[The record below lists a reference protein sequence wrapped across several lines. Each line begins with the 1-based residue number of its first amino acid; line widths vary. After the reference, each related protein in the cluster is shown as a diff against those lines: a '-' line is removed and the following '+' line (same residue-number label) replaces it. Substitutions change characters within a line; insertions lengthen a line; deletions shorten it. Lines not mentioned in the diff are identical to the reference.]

1 MTLPSLE
8 VIDLTKSFGR
18 KRPAVTGLNFS
29 FEGHG
34 AIGYLGPNGAG
45 KTTTLKLLVGLLRPT
60 SGQALLN
67 GVDPEEDRKEAL
79 WNVGALIESPEPY
92 PTMTVFQALE
102 AVGALRGFDPDDID
116 SEIDRCHEIL
126 ELPGLGYRTGRLSKG
141 ELQRVVLAAALMGDP
156 PLLLL
161 DEPTSGLDPAERVVV
176 RGLLKKL
183 KRDHLI
189 LMSSH
194 QMGEVTEV
202 CDQLAFLRRGELV
215 LKDTVENVLG
225 RIRSRQ
231 VDVEFQGPVGPERL
245 GPLRP
250 LAIAIDPITE
260 RRYRVTFDGSL
271 EKRTQIL
278 DAARAVAPVVRYSEA
293 TMVLEEAYL
302 DIIASAPAE

>member
-1 MTLPSLE
+1 MTGASLE

-18 KRPAVTGLNFS
+18 KRPAVSGLNFRY
-29 FEGHG
+29 EGSG

-45 KTTTLKLLVGLLRPT
+45 KTTTLKLLVGLLHPT

-67 GVDPEEDRKEAL
+67 GADPAIDRKEAL

-102 AVGALRGFDPDDID
+102 TVGLLRGLSPDDID
-116 SEIDRCHEIL
+116 SEVDRCHAIL
-126 ELPGLGYRTGRLSKG
+126 ELPGLGFRTGRLSKG

-161 DEPTSGLDPAERVVV
+161 DEPTSGLDPAERVIV
-176 RGLLKKL
+176 RTLLKRL

-194 QMGEVTEV
+194 QMLEVTEV
-202 CDQLAFLRRGELV
+202 CDQLLFLRRGELV
-215 LKDTVENVLG
+215 LKDSVEGVMG

-231 VDVEFQGPVGPERL
+231 LDVEFDRPVPADRL
-245 GPLRP
+245 GPLRA
-250 LAIAIDPITE
+250 LVTAVDPVTD
-260 RRYRVTFDGSL
+260 RHYRVTFDGSSD
-271 EKRTQIL
+271 KRVQIL
-278 DAARAVAPVVRYSEA
+278 DASRTVAPVVRFAEA
-293 TMVLEEAYL
+293 TMLLEDAYL
-302 DIIASAPAE
+302 DIVASAPAG

>member
-1 MTLPSLE
+1 MSPPSLE
-8 VIDLTKSFGR
+8 VVDLTKSFGR
-18 KRPAVTGLNFS
+18 KRPAVSGLNFKY
-29 FEGHG
+29 EGTG

-60 SGQALLN
+60 AGQALVN
-67 GVDPEEDRKEAL
+67 GEDPTLDRKAAL

-102 AVGALRGFDPDDID
+102 TVGALRGLDADDID

-126 ELPGLGYRTGRLSKG
+126 ELPELGYRTGRLSKG

-161 DEPTSGLDPAERVVV
+161 DEPSSGLDPAERVVV
-176 RGLLKKL
+176 RGLLKRL

-215 LKDTVENVLG
+215 LKDSVENVVG
-225 RIRSRQ
+225 RMRSRQ
-231 VDVEFQGPVGPERL
+231 LEVEFNRPVGTDLLAPVRSLVAAVDVV
-245 GPLRP
+245 
-250 LAIAIDPITE
+250 TE
-260 RRYRVTFDGSL
+260 RRFRLTFDGTG
-271 EKRTQIL
+271 EKRVQIL
-278 DAARAVAPVVRYSEA
+278 DACRAVAPVLRFSEA
-293 TMVLEEAYL
+293 TMVLEDAYL
-302 DIIASAPAE
+302 DIIASAPAG

>member
-1 MTLPSLE
+1 MSAASLE
-8 VIDLTKSFGR
+8 VVDLTKSFGR
-18 KRPAVTGLNFS
+18 KRPAVNQLNFKY
-29 FEGHG
+29 EGTG

-60 SGQALLN
+60 SGQALIN
-67 GVDPEEDRKEAL
+67 GADPAQDRKEAL

-102 AVGALRGFDPDDID
+102 TVGALRGLSGDDVD

-156 PLLLL
+156 PLLIL

-176 RGLLKKL
+176 RSLLKKL

-202 CDQLAFLRRGELV
+202 CDQLMFIRRGELV
-215 LKDTVENVLG
+215 VKDSVDAVMGRISSRQLDIEFSQAVTVE
-225 RIRSRQ
+225 
-231 VDVEFQGPVGPERL
+231 RL
-245 GPLRP
+245 TALRP
-250 LAIAIDPITE
+250 LTTAIDPVNE
-260 RRYRVTFDGSL
+260 RRVRVTFDGTA
-271 EKRTQIL
+271 EKRVQIL
-278 DAARAVAPVVRYSEA
+278 DASRTVAPVVRFSEA

-302 DIIASAPAE
+302 DIVASAPAE